1 MSSTDITDRIARALR
16 RSDDRRAFDS
26 LLRALDEVGDS
37 CEPSVVGAVVD
48 LLDHPAV
55 RPGACGGS
63 RSVPTSAMAALKRL
77 GPHALPGLRAALASR
92 EAVARRAVD
101 TLHEIPGDGADQI
114 LIAALSHQ
122 SPTVRWKAAGAL
134 GSRRATAAVD
144 ALKERLDDTDANVQ
158 RNAAWALTEI
168 RDRSA
173 PASEREE

>member
-26 LLRALDEVGDS
+26 LLRALDDVGDS
-37 CEPSVVGAVVD
+37 CVPSVVAAVVD

-55 RPGACGGS
+55 RPGAGGDS
-63 RSVPTSAMAALKRL
+63 RSVRASAMSALKRL
-77 GPHALPGLRAALASR
+77 GPHALPGLRVALASR
-92 EAVARRAVD
+92 ESVACRAVD

-134 GSRRATAAVD
+134 GSRRAAAAID
-144 ALKERLDDTDANVQ
+144 ALKERLDDSDANVQ

-168 RDRSA
+168 RDRIA
-173 PASEREE
+173 PATERDE